1 MAPGPWLLVLDSWPL
16 WLLVFNVYPM
26 QRRFL
31 AAYLIHIYIY
41 MGALGE
47 GSGWYI
53 YLRVRPAAPAG
64 IWKSGNLRTWK
75 CENPPIYTLLVG
87 VWGLTLLRM
96 AHIAISSGR
105 STLELKTEND

>member
-1 MAPGPWLLVLDSWPL
+1 MALGLQCIPHATKVPCG
-16 WLLVFNVYPM
+16 VFDP
-26 QRRFL
+26 
-31 AAYLIHIYIY
+31 YIY